1 MINYCGY
8 ISMMKNIIFYKIY
21 KNPFKTINTYWNV
34 NGFAKNKKEST
45 MVIAFLPVV
54 TAEENK
60 CYYFKNSV
68 TAKEHNIVFN
78 INR

>member
-1 MINYCGY
+1 MI
-8 ISMMKNIIFYKIY
+8 KNVIFYKIY
-21 KNPFKTINTYWNV
+21 KPPFKTINTYWNV

-60 CYYFKNSV
+60 YLL
-68 TAKEHNIVFN
+68 
-78 INR
+78 

>member
-1 MINYCGY
+1 MINYFCY
-8 ISMMKNIIFYKIY
+8 ISMIKNVIFYKIY
-21 KNPFKTINTYWNV
+21 KPPFKTINTYWNV

-60 CYYFKNSV
+60 YLLSEFSYSKRTYYSL
-68 TAKEHNIVFN
+68 HY
-78 INR
+78 

>member
-1 MINYCGY
+1 MINYFCY
-8 ISMMKNIIFYKIY
+8 ISMIKNVIFYKIY
-21 KNPFKTINTYWNV
+21 QAPFKTINTYWNV

-60 CYYFKNSV
+60 YLL
-68 TAKEHNIVFN
+68 
-78 INR
+78 

>member
-1 MINYCGY
+1 M
-8 ISMMKNIIFYKIY
+8 
-21 KNPFKTINTYWNV
+21 

-60 CYYFKNSV
+60 YLLKNSV
-68 TAKEHNIVFN
+68 TAKEHNIGFN
-78 INR
+78 ISR